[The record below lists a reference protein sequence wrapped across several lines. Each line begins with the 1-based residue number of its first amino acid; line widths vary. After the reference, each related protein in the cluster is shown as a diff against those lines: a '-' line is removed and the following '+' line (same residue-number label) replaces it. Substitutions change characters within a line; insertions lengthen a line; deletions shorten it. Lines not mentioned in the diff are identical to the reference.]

1 MKNTKDDGVDTH
13 KIAFSQQQGNTQR
26 ATVLAENL
34 VYLSIVYS
42 VSLWN

>member
-13 KIAFSQQQGNTQR
+13 KIAFLQQQGNTQR
-26 ATVLAENL
+26 VLAENL